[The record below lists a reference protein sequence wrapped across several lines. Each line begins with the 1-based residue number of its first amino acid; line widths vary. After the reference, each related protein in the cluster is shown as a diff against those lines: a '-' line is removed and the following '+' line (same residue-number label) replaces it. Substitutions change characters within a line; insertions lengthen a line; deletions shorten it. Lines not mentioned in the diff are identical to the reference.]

1 MTYYSL
7 VFPLFFALAVL
18 VFWLVPP
25 KARPAVLLAASAA
38 YMASW
43 GALSL
48 GVLAG
53 VTLATW
59 ACGRGMAAART
70 TAGRRV
76 FLVLGLLASAG
87 YLFARKAVPLFAPGV
102 SLLTV
107 TGLAFYAM
115 QAAAYIADLYKGR
128 CPVQKSLL
136 SHAVYVSF
144 FPRILSGPIGRP
156 EEFFPQLE
164 QLCTGQRRCDTDRL
178 RRGLVTMLGG
188 WAEKLVI
195 SNLLSDWVTP
205 IFARWTECSA
215 PVVAAGALGFAFSLY
230 FDFAGYSHLALGA
243 ARVLGIDLPAN
254 FRRPFFAQSM
264 GEFWQRWHI
273 SLSGWLR
280 DYIYIPLGGSRR
292 GSVRRILNLIATF
305 VVSGLWHGS
314 AWHYLFWGLLHA
326 LLQIAGILT
335 KPLRRPI
342 AGRGGAVMVWVRRA
356 FVTLCFAVTLVFFNA
371 SSVIQ
376 GFGMIGRMC
385 SGAAGLGPL
394 DLGVTGTELAFA
406 ALGLVIAFVLDLIAE
421 KAEAEG
427 SCLYDR
433 FAALPAAVRTAALLV
448 LAVTVLVFACRL
460 VGGDAASFYYAQF

>member
-7 VFPLFFALAVL
+7 VFPLFFAAAVL

-25 KARPAVLLAASAA
+25 KARGIVLLAAGIL

-43 GALSL
+43 GAVSL
-48 GVLAG
+48 GILAA
-53 VTLATW
+53 VTLLSW
-59 ACGRGMAAART
+59 AFGRGLAAAKT
-70 TAGRRV
+70 TAARRV

-87 YLFARKAVPLFAPGV
+87 YLFARKAVPLFAPGAV
-102 SLLTV
+102 LVTA
-107 TGLAFYAM
+107 TGLAFYAL

-136 SHAVYVSF
+136 RYAVYMSF

-156 EEFFPQLE
+156 GEFFPQLE
-164 QLCTGQRRCDTDRL
+164 ELCAGQRRCTPDRL
-178 RRGLVTMLGG
+178 RRGLTTMLGG

-195 SNLLSDWVTP
+195 SNILSDWVTP

-215 PVVAAGALGFAFSLY
+215 PVVVMGAVGFALSLY

-292 GSVRRILNLIATF
+292 GTLRRMLNLLVTF

-326 LLQIAGILT
+326 LLQIGGILT
-335 KPLRRPI
+335 QPLRRPL

-356 FVTLCFAVTLVFFNA
+356 FVFVCFALTLVFFGA
-371 SSVIQ
+371 DSLGQ
-376 GFGMIGRMC
+376 GAGMLARMV
-385 SGAAGLGPL
+385 SGAPGLSPL

-406 ALGLVIAFVLDLIAE
+406 ALGLVVAFCLDLAAE
-421 KAEAEG
+421 KAEGQGA
-427 SCLYDR
+427 CLYDR
-433 FAALPAAVRTAALLV
+433 FAALPGAVRTAALLV

-460 VGGDAASFYYAQF
+460 IGGDAASFYYAQF